1 VQRLHPGL
9 ITVVQR
15 FRSNAGLF
23 VHLHLLATDGA
34 FEEQPDGNIVFHPLT
49 DLNERDLLRVLDA
62 VAADLADA
70 SVPDDIDIDSSLA
83 SCVQLS
89 LSTPTAPPLSSTRQ
103 HLVVFAHGMNLH
115 AATTVDGRDRKRL
128 ERVCKYL
135 LRPPFSLDAVHLL
148 PDGRVRLDLPRKGR
162 CVIMTPHPVLAK
174 LCALVPPPHQNLV
187 RYAGCFA
194 NRHHLRPFIV
204 PTPPACC
211 VDAVQLSLFD
221 FAGRLLSDA
230 GDAASTAPHCMQP
243 RSWSALLA
251 RVFSIDIAACPR
263 PGCHGRLKIVDVV
276 VDPDQIALLLHGA
289 RAPPRPPPRGQLS
302 LLLT

>member
-1 VQRLHPGL
+1 VAACCPVGYSPRHTVHSDLCRIVREHLPGFVEL
-9 ITVVQR
+9 TERDGTTLLVQR
-15 FRSNAGLF
+15 FRSDAGLF

-128 ERVCKYL
+128 ERV
-135 LRPPFSLDAVHLL
+135 
-148 PDGRVRLDLPRKGR
+148 
-162 CVIMTPHPVLAK
+162 
-174 LCALVPPPHQNLV
+174 
-187 RYAGCFA
+187 
-194 NRHHLRPFIV
+194 
-204 PTPPACC
+204 
-211 VDAVQLSLFD
+211 
-221 FAGRLLSDA
+221 
-230 GDAASTAPHCMQP
+230 
-243 RSWSALLA
+243 
-251 RVFSIDIAACPR
+251 
-263 PGCHGRLKIVDVV
+263 
-276 VDPDQIALLLHGA
+276 
-289 RAPPRPPPRGQLS
+289 
-302 LLLT
+302 